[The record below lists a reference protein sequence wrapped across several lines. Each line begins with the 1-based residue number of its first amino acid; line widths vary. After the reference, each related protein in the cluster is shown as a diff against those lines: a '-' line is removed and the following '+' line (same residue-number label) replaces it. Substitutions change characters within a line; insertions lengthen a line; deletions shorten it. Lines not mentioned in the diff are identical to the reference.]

1 MPDAP
6 PSRFITAQLRLTAT
20 TLGAMPWRNHGKVRI
35 YFDSVDG
42 ERVDPRLQAFLEWR
56 SDADADAD
64 MPTGSGLDPA
74 TGMRLVVRP
83 ARLARK
89 PSLAPARKQIMHRI
103 LKQLFSAG
111 LWPAEEIPT
120 DWRSVCLTQI
130 FRTPAITAARAATA
144 HTPQTQTTRII
155 RRLRD

>member
-20 TLGAMPWRNHGKVRI
+20 TLGAVPWRRHGKVRI

-56 SDADADAD
+56 SDVDAD
-64 MPTGSGLDPA
+64 MPAGSGLDPA
-74 TGMRLVVRP
+74 TEMRLVVRP

-89 PSLAPARKQIMHRI
+89 PPLAPARKQIMHRI
-103 LKQLFSAG
+103 LKQLSSAG
-111 LWPAEEIPT
+111 LWPAEEIPA
-120 DWRSVCLTQI
+120 DWRSVCLTKI

-144 HTPQTQTTRII
+144 HTPQTQSTRII
-155 RRLRD
+155 RLLRD